1 MFTIYNK
8 QSGSSRNV
16 IDRRNFLS
24 IGGGIGAL
32 SLPALLQAEARQ
44 QTGSSHKALIH
55 LHLGGGP
62 SHQDMFDLKPDAP
75 SEFRGEFNPIHTN
88 VPGLDICEHFP
99 LLSRMADKFAIV
111 RSLVGMISSHSAN
124 HTSTGFDQKSLSN
137 IGGRP
142 YMGSVVAKL
151 QGPTEN
157 GAPPYISYMG
167 GKPGYLGPV
176 YLPYKPSGNDLK
188 LRSITEDR
196 LTDRRSLLGSL
207 DTIRR
212 DIDSSGQLD
221 ALDAYTQQAA
231 ALVTSGTVADAL
243 DVRLE
248 DPAIVER
255 YGNGQGKNLLLARRL
270 IEAGSRVVTMQ
281 WGGWDTHSN
290 NFVSLKK
297 LLPQLDQALSALLED
312 LSLRGMDQDVTVVV
326 WGEFGRTP
334 RVNSKA
340 GRDHWTRLS
349 QVFLAG
355 GGMRLGQA
363 VGTTS
368 KNAEFAQDRPV
379 HLQEVLATLY
389 HNIGIDSQRVQL
401 HDPTGRP
408 QFLLDQRPPIAELI

>member
-1 MFTIYNK
+1 
-8 QSGSSRNV
+8 
-16 IDRRNFLS
+16 
-24 IGGGIGAL
+24 
-32 SLPALLQAEARQ
+32 
-44 QTGSSHKALIH
+44 
-55 LHLGGGP
+55 
-62 SHQDMFDLKPDAP
+62 
-75 SEFRGEFNPIHTN
+75 
-88 VPGLDICEHFP
+88 
-99 LLSRMADKFAIV
+99 
-111 RSLVGMISSHSAN
+111 
-124 HTSTGFDQKSLSN
+124 
-137 IGGRP
+137 
-142 YMGSVVAKL
+142 
-151 QGPTEN
+151 
-157 GAPPYISYMG
+157 
-167 GKPGYLGPV
+167 
-176 YLPYKPSGNDLK
+176 
-188 LRSITEDR
+188 

-312 LSLRGMDQDVTVVV
+312 LSLRGMDQDVTVIV

-334 RVNSKA
+334 RVNGKA

-355 GGMRLGQA
+355 GDMRLGQA

-389 HNIGIDSQRVQL
+389 HNMGIDSQRVQL
-401 HDPTGRP
+401 YDPNGRP